1 MNVCRSLEIF
11 RKCDTEGE
19 KDRLYVKLENLNRNV
34 NRWYIVTI
42 RNSKANKSLNFHL
55 ENPFANTQKFKL
67 DPNYSDG
74 IIIRQG
80 DKDVRCP
87 LWDTEA
93 TAKLTKLIAKPNLPY
108 VAMCDFGVYVRLKV
122 EGYRTTKEWIVEFLR
137 DNVWGGESIT
147 NFVKESIFKDKFIVT
162 SNSVKGLGA
171 VDGGHDRHLSRAA
184 IDKKFKSD
192 EVELGE
198 LGITLKNKRLSSVK
212 YGEWYET
219 DAQND
224 VYVSIISPSVI
235 DENILNSQ
243 LDRATKLDGVEMK
256 AVHYLTAFDL
266 SKFDLEY
273 AVGTEHPRVGW
284 SDRVRDE
291 YKTNSKGPDG
301 FDSVEPIVR
310 TGLIP
315 PYNVKHIVSTFTAG
329 FKRSHSAFKWGP
341 MSQLNMGSHYGF
353 AEKGVFFSTPQPGL
367 ATIIIYRS
375 GEVVLKTWTEKDY
388 KDYDRILH
396 LRQNGLAITE
406 WDYDKDEPRVGKFVS
421 KWGDGNWSG
430 SQDKKFRSLR
440 AGMCQITKDGKN
452 YLVYGYFSSATP
464 AAMARVFQAY
474 GCHYSFHLDMNAL
487 EHTYLALY
495 DENKQ
500 KNPKPQHLV
509 KPMRVLDERFK
520 GNVPRFIG
528 YPDNRDFFY
537 MIPKKYH

>member
-1 MNVCRSLEIF
+1 MRYNACIKSLTLSFFAFVSLEIGMASADIYPGLSKDGASGVQLMAKKAHKERNQRREWAEEQLGIKEVPHKVYPNIERMQKF
-11 RKCDTEGE
+11 RDISKMRYRRG

-353 AEKGVFFSTPQPGL
+353 AEKEFS
-367 ATIIIYRS
+367 
-375 GEVVLKTWTEKDY
+375 
-388 KDYDRILH
+388 
-396 LRQNGLAITE
+396 
-406 WDYDKDEPRVGKFVS
+406 F
-421 KWGDGNWSG
+421 
-430 SQDKKFRSLR
+430 
-440 AGMCQITKDGKN
+440 
-452 YLVYGYFSSATP
+452 
-464 AAMARVFQAY
+464 
-474 GCHYSFHLDMNAL
+474 
-487 EHTYLALY
+487 
-495 DENKQ
+495 
-500 KNPKPQHLV
+500 QHLS
-509 KPMRVLDERFK
+509 RV
-520 GNVPRFIG
+520 
-528 YPDNRDFFY
+528 
-537 MIPKKYH
+537 